1 MDALTQLL
9 VQYKESDNVLKLAE
23 LLRVNGKPMRVQ
35 LQGIIGSLD
44 AFIIAGV
51 FLNIKHFHLV
61 VAADKEEAA
70 YLQNDLENLLS
81 QFSVLYLPDSFKRVG
96 NFENINSQNVLQR
109 TEFINNLNQLDK
121 EGGIAV
127 TYPEALFEKVVNPR
141 ELESKRIEIIKG
153 SDLDVK
159 FLREVLVEY
168 GFESL
173 DFVYEPGQFS
183 VRGFIIDVFS
193 YGNDLPY
200 RIELDDIQVESI
212 RTFNPETQLSEQNLS
227 RLSIVP
233 NINKKFERT
242 EKVSLFQVLPKN
254 TNIWM
259 RDAQLVQD
267 KLQICFES
275 AEKFREAVSF
285 DTDEQLREMFK
296 EYAFIQPFEVF
307 NDLTKYNVVVLNG
320 NQQSILPLSE
330 TNEVETQNFASLQFS
345 STHQPTINKNF
356 KFLIQ
361 KFSENDNLKY
371 KNYLFSDNE
380 RQTQRLFS
388 IFRDLNANVRVEPII
403 KALRGGFIDNDLKLA
418 CFTDHQIF
426 ERYHKFKLKQGFSR
440 EQTITLKALRE
451 LQPGDFVT
459 HIDHGVGK
467 FSGLEKI
474 NINGYIQEA
483 VRLIYQGN
491 DLLYVS
497 INSLHKIARYVGKE
511 GTEPRMN
518 KLGSDTWANLKRT
531 TKKRVKDIATELI
544 KLYALRK
551 GSEGYAFPPDNY
563 MQDEME
569 ISFEHEDTPDQIK
582 ITAEVKTDMEK
593 AHPMD
598 RLICGD
604 VGFGKTE
611 IAIRA
616 AFKAILAGKQVAV
629 LVPTTILAMQHNNT
643 FKKRLA
649 DFGVTVDFVNRFRT
663 AKEKKQIIADL
674 KLGKIDLV
682 IGTHAILSKEVGFKD
697 LGLLIV
703 DEEQK
708 FGVQAKEKL
717 RTIRANVDTL
727 TMTATP
733 IPRTLQFS
741 LMAARDL
748 SVLRTPPTERQPIH
762 TEVLPYNENLI
773 KEAIY
778 NETNRGGQ
786 VFFVHNRVMS
796 LPVMMANLQKT
807 CPDIAIS
814 MAHGQMPPEDLENQL
829 TDFINHKFDVL
840 VCTNIIETGID
851 IPNANTI
858 IISDAHHFGLSDL
871 HQLRGRVGRS
881 NKKAFCY
888 LFAPPMST
896 LTNEAKR
903 RLKTIEEFNNL
914 GDGINIAMRD
924 LNIRGAGNL
933 LGGEQSGFIAD
944 IGYLTYQ
951 KILEEALLE
960 LKQNEYKDLFAE
972 ELTEKKAF
980 VTDVLID
987 TDIEMHIPDEYVQN
1001 TQERLS
1007 LYTKLDDLNNEEEV
1021 KLFAK
1026 DLRDRFGRI
1035 PPQVEELFDGLRL
1048 RWAAKELGFER
1059 IVLKNNKLQGY
1070 FVGNP
1075 QSPFYETASFKK
1087 VLQYILKE
1095 GPKKQMT
1102 FKQSA
1107 KHFIF
1112 IREGVRSLNGARKI
1126 VELLQ
1131 GVAFGEKV

>member
-1 MDALTQLL
+1 VDALTQLL
-9 VQYKESDNVLKLAE
+9 VKYKESENVLQIAEKLQSGGNAVR
-23 LLRVNGKPMRVQ
+23 LQ
-35 LQGIIGSLD
+35 LGGVIGSLD

-51 FLNIKHFHLV
+51 FLNVKHFHLV
-61 VAADKEEAA
+61 VAADREEAA
-70 YLQNDLENLLS
+70 YLQNDLENLLA
-81 QFSVLYLPDSFKRVG
+81 QFSILFLPDSFKRPS
-96 NFENINSQNVLQR
+96 NFEAINSQNVLQR
-109 TEFINNLNQLDK
+109 TEFINNLRQLDAD
-121 EGGIAV
+121 GGIAV
-127 TYPEALFEKVVNPR
+127 TYPEALFEKVVEPKQ
-141 ELESKRIEIIKG
+141 LESKRIEIMKG

-183 VRGFIIDVFS
+183 IRGFIIDVFS

-212 RTFNPETQLSEQNLS
+212 RTFNPDTQLSEQNLS

-233 NINKKFERT
+233 NINKKFDRT
-242 EKVSLFQVLPKN
+242 EKVSLFQVLPKK

-267 KLQICFES
+267 KLQLCFEA
-275 AEKFREAVSF
+275 AEKFRESVSF
-285 DTDEQLREMFK
+285 DTDEQLKEIFK

-307 NDLTKYNVVVLNG
+307 NDIQNYNTIVLNG
-320 NQQSILPLSE
+320 NSQSIAP
-330 TNEVETQNFASLQFS
+330 FANDIIQKITFN

-388 IFRDLNANVRVEPII
+388 IFRDLNASVKVEPII

-451 LQPGDFVT
+451 LQPGDYVT

-483 VRLIYQGN
+483 VRIVYMGN

-511 GTEPRMN
+511 GNEPKLN
-518 KLGSDTWANLKRT
+518 KLGTDTWANLKRT

-563 MQDEME
+563 LQDEME
-569 ISFEHEDTPDQIK
+569 ISFEHEDTPDQITT
-582 ITAEVKTDMEK
+582 TADVKKDMEK

-616 AFKAILAGKQVAV
+616 AFKAVLAGKQVAI
-629 LVPTTILAMQHNNT
+629 LVPTTILAMQHNST
-643 FKKRLA
+643 FKKRLD

-663 AKEKKQIIADL
+663 TKEKKQVLADL
-674 KLGKIDLV
+674 KTGKVDIV
-682 IGTHAILSKEVGFKD
+682 IGTHALLSKDVGFKD

-717 RTIRANVDTL
+717 RSIRANVDTL
-727 TMTATP
+727 TLTATP

-748 SVLRTPPTERQPIH
+748 SVLRTAPTERQPIH

-773 KEAIY
+773 REAIY

-796 LPVMMANLQKT
+796 LPMMMANLQKT
-807 CPDIAIS
+807 CPDISIS

-896 LTNEAKR
+896 LTNDAKR
-903 RLKTIEEFNNL
+903 RLKTVEEFNNL

-924 LNIRGAGNL
+924 LDIRGAGNL

-960 LKQNEYKDLFAE
+960 LKQNEYKDLFSE

-1007 LYTKLDDLNNEEEV
+1007 LYTKLDDLNNETEV

-1035 PPQVEELFDGLRL
+1035 PTQVEELFDGLRL

-1075 QSPFYETASFKK
+1075 QSPFYETDGFKK

-1126 VELLQ
+1126 IEMLQ
-1131 GVAFGEKV
+1131 GIAFGEKV